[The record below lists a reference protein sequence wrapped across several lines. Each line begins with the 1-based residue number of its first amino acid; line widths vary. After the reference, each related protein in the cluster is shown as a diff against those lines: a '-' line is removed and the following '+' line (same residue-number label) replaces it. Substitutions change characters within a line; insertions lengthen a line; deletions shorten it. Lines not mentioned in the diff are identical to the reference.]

1 MITKRTDLSPNQDYI
16 WIDARELDKDDIS
29 ILTDEYLISSELL
42 ADIMDADE
50 QSRIEK
56 EDEYTVIICRLP
68 SSEEDD
74 DKPLERTSIPLGI
87 VLFPDKLIT
96 ICRGD
101 SVVIDDFAR
110 HRFRQ
115 CPVETK
121 EGFVISILGRAALV
135 YIRLL
140 KYINRQKDIVEEQLQ
155 KSIMNYELI
164 QLLQIQKSLVYLTT
178 GLTDNEL
185 LLEKL
190 QKTPYFRVNSE
201 AEEEFLEDSITD
213 NKQAIAMANI
223 YSDILTGT
231 MDAFASVIG
240 NNMNEQ
246 HERDHEEADR
256 HLALADVP
264 DLHHGIL
271 RHERVPSRHGQPVRM
286 DCAPCS
292 LRHSRRHRQHIHIRQ
307 AQPLD
312 PQGLCRGEAQAE
324 EGRAYPFRDKVSQ
337 AEEGDARRGG
347 LTLYHPYKAA
357 LEVFALWE
365 RKPYWVILSS
375 PHRAKQLYLDAS
387 VRRCP

>member
-1 MITKRTDLSPNQDYI
+1 MITKRTDLSPRQDFT

-42 ADIMDADE
+42 ADIMDVDE

-56 EDEYTVIICRLP
+56 DDDYTIIICRLP
-68 SSEEDD
+68 SSEEDEEN
-74 DKPLERTSIPLGI
+74 PLERTSIPLGI
-87 VLFPDKLIT
+87 VLYPDKVIT

-115 CPVETK
+115 CPVDTK
-121 EGFVISILGRAALV
+121 EGFVISILGHAALV

-178 GLTDNEL
+178 GLTGNEM

-190 QKTPYFRVNSE
+190 QKTPYFRVNNE

-231 MDAFASVIG
+231 MDAFASVIS
-240 NNMNEQ
+240 NNMNVIMK
-246 HERDHEEADR
+246 RLTVISLSLMFPTFITGFFGMNISLPGVDGPWAWLFLLILCGLVALIGNIFISDR
-256 HLALADVP
+256 KNRSVLKASLAEKKRGRSDRSPAE
-264 DLHHGIL
+264 IKYL
-271 RHERVPSRHGQPVRM
+271 RRKRET
-286 DCAPCS
+286 
-292 LRHSRRHRQHIHIRQ
+292 L
-307 AQPLD
+307 
-312 PQGLCRGEAQAE
+312 
-324 EGRAYPFRDKVSQ
+324 
-337 AEEGDARRGG
+337 EGD
-347 LTLYHPYKAA
+347 
-357 LEVFALWE
+357 
-365 RKPYWVILSS
+365 
-375 PHRAKQLYLDAS
+375 D
-387 VRRCP
+387 

>member
-178 GLTDNEL
+178 GLTDNEV

-190 QKTPYFRVNSE
+190 QKTPYFHLST
-201 AEEEFLEDSITD
+201 EEEVEFLEDSITD
-213 NKQAIAMANI
+213 NKQAIAMADI

-240 NNMNEQ
+240 NNMNLIMK
-246 HERDHEEADR
+246 R
-256 HLALADVP
+256 LT
-264 DLHHGIL
+264 II
-271 RHERVPSRHGQPVRM
+271 
-286 DCAPCS
+286 S
-292 LRHSRRHRQHIHIRQ
+292 LSLMFPTFITGFFGMNVMIPGTDGKW
-307 AQPLD
+307 AWLFLL
-312 PQGLCRGEAQAE
+312 GLCLIAAVIGTFIISDR
-324 EGRAYPFRDKVSQ
+324 RNKSIVS
-337 AEEGDARRGG
+337 AGLKENRLGKRRRRKDQSPSEIKY
-347 LTLYHPYKAA
+347 LRRKKHTL
-357 LEVFALWE
+357 E
-365 RKPYWVILSS
+365 S
-375 PHRAKQLYLDAS
+375 DD
-387 VRRCP
+387 

>member
-1 MITKRTDLSPNQDYI
+1 MWSEAPEGRMITKRTDLSPKQDFT

-42 ADIMDADE
+42 ADIMDIDE

-56 EDEYTVIICRLP
+56 DDDYTILICRLP

-74 DKPLERTSIPLGI
+74 EKPLERTSIPLGI
-87 VLFPDKLIT
+87 VLFPDKVIT

-115 CPVETK
+115 CPVDTK
-121 EGFVISILGRAALV
+121 EGFVISILGHAALV

-178 GLTDNEL
+178 GLTGNEM

-190 QKTPYFRVNSE
+190 QKTPYFHVNNE
-201 AEEEFLEDSITD
+201 TEEEFLEDSITD

-223 YSDILTGT
+223 YADILTGT
-231 MDAFASVIG
+231 MDAFASVIS
-240 NNMNEQ
+240 NNMNVIMK
-246 HERDHEEADR
+246 RLTVISLSLMFPTFITGFFGMNISLPGVDGPWAWLFLLILCGLVALIGNIFISDR
-256 HLALADVP
+256 KNRS
-264 DLHHGIL
+264 IL
-271 RHERVPSRHGQPVRM
+271 K
-286 DCAPCS
+286 AS
-292 LRHSRRHRQHIHIRQ
+292 LGEKRGRQRSDRTPAEIKYLRRKRET
-307 AQPLD
+307 L
-312 PQGLCRGEAQAE
+312 
-324 EGRAYPFRDKVSQ
+324 
-337 AEEGDARRGG
+337 EGD
-347 LTLYHPYKAA
+347 
-357 LEVFALWE
+357 
-365 RKPYWVILSS
+365 
-375 PHRAKQLYLDAS
+375 D
-387 VRRCP
+387 

>member
-1 MITKRTDLSPNQDYI
+1 MITKRLDLSPNQSFT

-42 ADIMDADE
+42 ADIMDVDE

-56 EDEYTVIICRLP
+56 EDEYTVLICRLP

-87 VLFPDKLIT
+87 VLYPDKVIT

-101 SVVIDDFAR
+101 SVVIDDFAK

-115 CPVETK
+115 CPVDTK

-178 GLTDNEL
+178 GLTGNEM

-190 QKTPYFRVNSE
+190 QKTPYFRVNNE

-231 MDAFASVIG
+231 MDAFASVIS
-240 NNMNEQ
+240 NNMNVIMK
-246 HERDHEEADR
+246 RLTVISLSLMFPTFITGFFGMNVVLPGMNFKYAWVF
-256 HLALADVP
+256 LLIFCGLVALVANIFISDKRNKS
-264 DLHHGIL
+264 IL
-271 RHERVPSRHGQPVRM
+271 TATLGDKRRM
-286 DCAPCS
+286 
-292 LRHSRRHRQHIHIRQ
+292 RK
-307 AQPLD
+307 
-312 PQGLCRGEAQAE
+312 
-324 EGRAYPFRDKVSQ
+324 RDKTPS
-337 AEEGDARRGG
+337 ELKYLKRKRETIEGD
-347 LTLYHPYKAA
+347 
-357 LEVFALWE
+357 
-365 RKPYWVILSS
+365 
-375 PHRAKQLYLDAS
+375 D
-387 VRRCP
+387 

>member
-1 MITKRTDLSPNQDYI
+1 MITRRTDLAPDQKFT
-16 WIDARELDKDDIS
+16 WIDVRELDKDDIS
-29 ILTDEYLISSELL
+29 VLTDEFLISSELL

-56 EDEYTVIICRLP
+56 EDDYTVIICRLP
-68 SSEEDD
+68 SAEEDD

-87 VLFPDKLIT
+87 LLFPDKVIT
-96 ICRGD
+96 VCRGD

-115 CPVETK
+115 CPVSTK

-140 KYINRQKDIVEEQLQ
+140 KYINRQKDLVEEQLH

-178 GLTDNEL
+178 GLTDNEV

-190 QKTPYFRVNSE
+190 QKTPLFHVNNEDE
-201 AEEEFLEDSITD
+201 AEFLEDSITD

-240 NNMNEQ
+240 NNMNVIMK
-246 HERDHEEADR
+246 R
-256 HLALADVP
+256 LTV
-264 DLHHGIL
+264 I
-271 RHERVPSRHGQPVRM
+271 
-286 DCAPCS
+286 S
-292 LRHSRRHRQHIHIRQ
+292 LSLMFPTFVTGFFGMNVLIPGTDSPW
-307 AQPLD
+307 AWLFLL
-312 PQGLCRGEAQAE
+312 GFCVL
-324 EGRAYPFRDKVSQ
+324 
-337 AEEGDARRGG
+337 
-347 LTLYHPYKAA
+347 AA
-357 LEVFALWE
+357 LIGSYIISDRKNRSIIRANLGEKRKRGKKERTPSEIKYLRRKKEVLE
-365 RKPYWVILSS
+365 GE
-375 PHRAKQLYLDAS
+375 D
-387 VRRCP
+387 